1 MARIVTLAAKELLL
15 LRRDVHGL
23 ALLFVMPSLFI
34 LIMSFALSD
43 RYDSHNPTIS
53 YYLID
58 TEKNAASEALIQTLT
73 ERVEFE
79 RLTDSENDMQS
90 LLQKTRDDNA
100 QFLLVINSDHIQ
112 QLMNGGAALELH
124 VAPGTDRVTA
134 QLFAA
139 SLREQLSTIYIQQS
153 LDDAFGSS
161 RLDTGIDMDMGQ
173 ALTVH
178 SLYLGGAGQQQ
189 TPTAVQQNVPAWLLF
204 AMFFI
209 TIPLSTTLIREREQ
223 GTLARLRSMGVG
235 SYQFLLGKLVPF
247 FIVNMLQVGAM
258 LLVGIYLIPALGGER
273 LEILGSAG
281 ALLVI
286 SSAAALAAV
295 SYALLIANLA
305 STTEQATIAAGVCN
319 IIMAALGGIMV
330 PRFIM
335 PPVMQDLSQ
344 WSPMAWGLDGFLDI
358 LLRAGDIADV
368 LPEAGRLIALA
379 ALLLVLASLLSKN
392 QLTR

>member
-1 MARIVTLAAKELLL
+1 MRLLSLVGKEFLL

-58 TEKNAASEALIQTLT
+58 KDKSEASAALIQTIA
-73 ERVEFE
+73 ERVEFQ
-79 RLTDSENDMQS
+79 RVTASENSMQS
-90 LLQKTRDDNA
+90 LLKKTRDDGA
-100 QFLLVINSDHIQ
+100 KFLLVINSDHKQ
-112 QLMNGGAALELH
+112 QLMNERAALEMH
-124 VAPGTDRVTA
+124 VAPGTDSVTT
-134 QLFAA
+134 QLFRAF
-139 SLREQLSTIYIQQS
+139 LREQLSTVYLQQS
-153 LDDAFGSS
+153 LQDEFGPAAVDAA
-161 RLDTGIDMDMGQ
+161 LETDLQQ
-173 ALTVH
+173 ALVTH
-178 SLYLGGAGQQQ
+178 SLYVGGKGQQQ

-223 GTLARLRSMGVG
+223 GTLARLKSMGVG
-235 SYQFLLGKLVPF
+235 NYQFLLGKLVPF
-247 FIVNMLQVGAM
+247 FTINLLQVGAM

-273 LEILGSAG
+273 LEILGSVG
-281 ALLVI
+281 ALLLI

-335 PPVMQDLSQ
+335 PAFMQDLSQ
-344 WSPMAWGLDGFLDI
+344 LSPMAWGLDGFLDI
-358 LLRAGDIADV
+358 LLRAGDIVDV

-379 ALLLVLASLLSKN
+379 ALLLILASLLSKK
-392 QLTR
+392 QTTR

>member
-1 MARIVTLAAKELLL
+1 MARLFSLIGKEFLLL
-15 LRRDVHGL
+15 HRDIHGL

-43 RYDSHNPTIS
+43 RYDSHRSTIS

-58 TEKNAASEALIQTLT
+58 LDKSAASQALIQRLV
-73 ERVEFE
+73 ERVEF
-79 RLTDSENDMQS
+79 RQVDADDDMPS
-90 LLQKTRDDNA
+90 ALQDTRDDGA
-100 QFLLVINSDHIQ
+100 QFLLVINAGHRQ
-112 QLMNGGAALELH
+112 RLMNESAALELH
-124 VAPGTDRVTA
+124 VAPGTDKLTT
-134 QLFAA
+134 QLFSAFL
-139 SLREQLSTIYIQQS
+139 SEQLSTLYVQQS
-153 LDDAFGSS
+153 LQEAFGAD
-161 RLDTGIDMDMGQ
+161 DTNAELEINIQQ
-173 ALTVH
+173 ALAVH
-178 SLYLGGAGQQQ
+178 SLYVGEEGQQQ

-235 SYQFLLGKLVPF
+235 NYQFLLGKLVPF
-247 FIVNMLQVGAM
+247 FTINLLQVGAM
-258 LLVGIYLIPALGGER
+258 LLVGMYVIPALGGER
-273 LEILGSAG
+273 LEILGSIG

-335 PPVMQDLSQ
+335 PTFMQDLSQ

-358 LLRAGDIADV
+358 LLRAGDIAAV
-368 LPEAGRLIALA
+368 LPEAARLTALA
-379 ALLLVLASLLSKN
+379 ATLLIFAALLSRK
-392 QLTR
+392 QTTR

>member
-1 MARIVTLAAKELLL
+1 MRLLSLIGKEFLL

-43 RYDSHNPTIS
+43 RFDSHNPTIS

-58 TEKNAASEALIQTLT
+58 LDKSKASRALIQGLA
-73 ERVEFE
+73 ERIEFRRVEAG
-79 RLTDSENDMQS
+79 DSDMKS
-90 LLQKTRDDNA
+90 LLHKARDDGA
-100 QFLLVINSDHIQ
+100 QFLVVINADYLQ
-112 QLMNGGAALELH
+112 QLMNDDAALALH
-124 VAPGTDRVTA
+124 VAPSTDKVTA
-134 QLFAA
+134 QLFKAF
-139 SLREQLSTIYIQQS
+139 LHERLSAVYVQQS
-153 LDDAFGSS
+153 LQEAFGTDNTDS
-161 RLDTGIDMDMGQ
+161 DFGIDMQQ
-173 ALTVH
+173 ALTEH
-178 SLYLGGAGQQQ
+178 SLYTGDAGQQQ
-189 TPTAVQQNVPAWLLF
+189 IPTAVQQNVPAWLLF

-235 SYQFLLGKLVPF
+235 NYQFLLGKLVPF
-247 FIVNMLQVGAM
+247 FTINMLQVGAM

-273 LEILGSAG
+273 LEILGSVG

-335 PPVMQDLSQ
+335 PQFMQDLSQ

-358 LLRAGDIADV
+358 LLRAGEIADV
-368 LPEAGRLIALA
+368 LPEAGKLLALA
-379 ALLLVLASLLSKN
+379 ALLLIIASLLSRE
-392 QLTR
+392 QTTR

>member
-1 MARIVTLAAKELLL
+1 MLRISSLARKELLL

-23 ALLFVMPSLFI
+23 LLLFVMPSLFI

-43 RYDSHNPTIS
+43 QYESHNPTIS
-53 YYLID
+53 YYLVD
-58 TEKNAASEALIQTLT
+58 KDKNAASETLIDTLA
-73 ERVEFE
+73 EQPQFK
-79 RLTDSENDMQS
+79 RLIASENDSQS
-90 LLQKTRDDNA
+90 LLQNTSDDDA
-100 QFLLVINSDHIQ
+100 QFLLVVNPDHRQ
-112 QLMNGGAALELH
+112 RLLAGGAALELNI
-124 VAPGTDRVTA
+124 APGTNSASA
-134 QLFAA
+134 QLFA
-139 SLREQLSTIYIQQS
+139 SFLREQLTKIYVEQS
-153 LDDAFGSS
+153 LVDAFGAGAMSS
-161 RLDTGIDMDMGQ
+161 GLDMEMER
-173 ALTVH
+173 ALAIR
-178 SLYLGGAGQQQ
+178 SLYNSGAGQEQ

-209 TIPLSTTLIREREQ
+209 TLPLSTTLIREREQ
-223 GTLARLRSMGVG
+223 GTLGRLRSMGV
-235 SYQFLLGKLVPF
+235 SNYQFLLGKLIPF
-247 FIVNMLQVGAM
+247 FVLNLLQVGAM

-295 SYALLIANLA
+295 SYALLIANIA

-335 PPVMQDLSQ
+335 PPIMQDLSQ

-358 LLRAGDIADV
+358 LLRAGDVADV
-368 LPEAGRLIALA
+368 MPEAGRLIALA
-379 ALLLVLASLLSKN
+379 ILLLLLASLISRK